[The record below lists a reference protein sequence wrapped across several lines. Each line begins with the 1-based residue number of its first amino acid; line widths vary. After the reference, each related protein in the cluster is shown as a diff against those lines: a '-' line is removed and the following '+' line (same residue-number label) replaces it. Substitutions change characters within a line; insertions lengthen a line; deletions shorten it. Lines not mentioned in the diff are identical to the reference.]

1 MRRWPLCIFLITLV
15 LSWPIAAQALT
26 VSGQVLDQTGQG
38 VAGAIISDEIN
49 AVASGA
55 DGGFK
60 LATKPGRVVSFT
72 APAGYTA
79 PAKWWW
85 PSERA
90 AEAKLSLALE
100 ARQTSAAPLVA
111 LLADPHLF
119 DEQSDSANYPL
130 RAEAAQVP
138 LKTWRRVAGEL
149 KELSPALTIVAG
161 DLCFDADMGDELHA
175 KTQLA
180 MAARAM
186 SDLPAPAR
194 ALPGNHDVRYSGG
207 KVDTTLWRR
216 ALGPAR
222 QVFLLPGAAFILLDN
237 VGLAQK
243 VEAKH
248 TLCGKLPDEALTW
261 LHRILPLLPNEYE
274 LYVVSHYPPATPIAG
289 SNPLH
294 GGSLVRSQLNKDL
307 ALRDADQSFR
317 MVAKLL
323 LDRNLAAFIHGHEH
337 AGHTTTILARQSFQV
352 IGLPALCGGWWQG
365 DRKWGPYKFPP
376 AYALLRLKS
385 APQGP
390 APELK
395 IIEVKY

>member
-1 MRRWPLCIFLITLV
+1 M
-15 LSWPIAAQALT
+15 
-26 VSGQVLDQTGQG
+26 SGQVLNQTGQG

-49 AVASGA
+49 AVASGV
-55 DGGFK
+55 DGGFS
-60 LATKPGRVVSFT
+60 LPSKPGRVVSLT
-72 APAGYTA
+72 VPAGYVA
-79 PAKWWW
+79 PEKWWW
-85 PSERA
+85 SSDLA
-90 AEAKLSLALE
+90 AEAKLSLTLK
-100 ARQTSAAPLVA
+100 ARPTSGAPLVA

-119 DEQSDSANYPL
+119 DEQSGSTNYPL

-194 ALPGNHDVRYSGG
+194 ALPGNHDVRYSSGQ
-207 KVDTTLWRR
+207 VDSKLWRQ

-222 QVFLLPGAAFILLDN
+222 QVFLLPGVAFILLDN
-237 VGLAQK
+237 VGLAQNA
-243 VEAKH
+243 EAKQV
-248 TLCGKLPDEALTW
+248 LCGNLPDEALTW
-261 LHRILPLLPNEYE
+261 LRRVLPLLPPEYE

-294 GGSLVRSQLNKDL
+294 GGSLVRSKLNKGL

-337 AGHTTTILARQSFQV
+337 AGHTTIILARKPFQV

-365 DRKWGPYKFPP
+365 DRKWGPYKFSP

-385 APQGP
+385 TTQDSPPQ
-390 APELK
+390 LK
-395 IIEVKY
+395 IIEIKY

>member
-1 MRRWPLCIFLITLV
+1 M
-15 LSWPIAAQALT
+15 SWAVGAQALT
-26 VSGQVLDQTGQG
+26 VSGRVLDQTGQG
-38 VAGAIISDEIN
+38 VAGAIISDEIS
-49 AVASGA
+49 AVASGV
-55 DGGFK
+55 DGGFS
-60 LATKPGRVVSFT
+60 LPSKPGRVISLTV
-72 APAGYTA
+72 PAGYAA
-79 PAKWWW
+79 PEKWWW
-85 PSERA
+85 SSDLASESG
-90 AEAKLSLALE
+90 LSLTLK

-111 LLADPHLF
+111 LVSDPHLF
-119 DEQSDSANYPL
+119 DEQSSSLNHPL
-130 RAEAAQVP
+130 RADAARVP

-149 KELSPALTIVAG
+149 KELSPALSIVAG
-161 DLCFDADMGDELHA
+161 DLCFDADMGDEVHA
-175 KTQLA
+175 KNQLA

-194 ALPGNHDVRYSGG
+194 ALPGNHDVRYSSGQ
-207 KVDTTLWRR
+207 VDSKLWRQN
-216 ALGPAR
+216 LGPAR

-237 VGLAQK
+237 VGLAQNA
-243 VEAKH
+243 EAKQV
-248 TLCGKLPDEALTW
+248 LCGNLPDEALTW
-261 LHRILPLLPNEYE
+261 LRRVLLLLPPEYE

-294 GGSLVRSQLNKDL
+294 GGSLVRSKLNKGL

-337 AGHTTTILARQSFQV
+337 AGHTTTILARKPFQV

-376 AYALLRLKS
+376 AYALLRLKK

-395 IIEVKY
+395 IIEVK